1 MGDKK
6 EKNRIK
12 VCNVVDLLK
21 ENLSIPFYQR
31 PYRWTAENHVKILL
45 QDLFREKDKKEKKYR
60 IGTVILHLHQTRK
73 DEKKVLNIV
82 DGQQRLV
89 TLSLVLHALK
99 IEGSYTSLLNEKFS
113 HIDSKNNLKY
123 NYNFIL
129 TYLSNKTEHEKT
141 TLKDFI
147 LNGCEFLRIELNELS
162 EAFQLFDSQNAR
174 GKELDPADL
183 LKAYHLREMKGVYES
198 EKHRIVNRWEET
210 IEKKKLND
218 VLGNYLFR
226 LRNWSRKEK
235 KYFFSK
241 NDVDEFKGVTP
252 RTMIE
257 NGYQYPY
264 LQRLSTSASSI
275 YFAYNQ
281 PIVNGKWFFA
291 YVSHYTDL
299 VNRIEEICKKQGVIS
314 LNYSGAGRIGDR
326 RLNKLYKNMLLVY
339 LDKFGEDK
347 SFEKYQKLLYRWV
360 FITRLEQAQVRYQT
374 ILNKFDNKNQP
385 IQWISSWLHPE
396 LDIMEMKLKSIQDVD
411 TNSKRNDFTN
421 ENSIFKKLEAI
432 ENLKEISYE

>member
-1 MGDKK
+1 MAEDKPNIHVTTIS
-6 EKNRIK
+6 E
-12 VCNVVDLLK
+12 LLQGQ
-21 ENLSIPFYQR
+21 LCIPYYQR
-31 PYRWTAENHVKILL
+31 PYRWYAEKHVKQLL
-45 QDLFREKDKKEKKYR
+45 QDLFREKEKTANKYR
-60 IGTVILHLHQTRK
+60 IGTVILHKEDDKTEL
-73 DEKKVLNIV
+73 DIV

-89 TLSLVLHALK
+89 TLTLLLYALGIK
-99 IEGSYTSLLNEKFS
+99 DKYIQLLEQEFN
-113 HIDSKNNLKY
+113 HVDSKNNLKY
-123 NYNFIL
+123 NYKYIQSFLSNKSDEEKDRLKNFIL
-129 TYLSNKTEHEKT
+129 NDCEVLKIQLS
-141 TLKDFI
+141 D
-147 LNGCEFLRIELNELS
+147 LS

-174 GKELDPADL
+174 GKDLDPADL

-432 ENLKEISYE
+432 ENPKEISYE